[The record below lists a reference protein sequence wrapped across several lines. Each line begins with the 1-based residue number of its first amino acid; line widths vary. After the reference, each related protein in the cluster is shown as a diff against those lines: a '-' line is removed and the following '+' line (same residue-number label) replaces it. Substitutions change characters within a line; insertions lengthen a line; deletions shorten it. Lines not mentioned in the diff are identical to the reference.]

1 MDEELRNRA
10 HTIARTHSDL
20 LSEALGERRVRAVW
34 LIGSAMLR
42 DLVPGSD
49 IDTATLTRGPLGEDE
64 VAALGAVHE
73 HLAQLHPGTAYDTTY
88 LDAAALARP
97 PEQGLVVPHSL
108 DGELVLDRP
117 AGEIHPVTWF
127 VLPDALRVTGDYPG
141 DVDIA
146 ADAEAARDYSRQ
158 NLRTY
163 WLGSVARGIRDG
175 LADRSSGESLE
186 HPDVVVWTVLGAPRL
201 AMFLDPDAAHAGPI
215 PSKTEAGRW
224 VIDRHPDYADLAAQA
239 LAARRGE
246 AVRFTVGDAL
256 VAADLVEALTSD
268 S

>member
-10 HTIARTHSDL
+10 HTLARTHSDL
-20 LSEALGERRVRAVW
+20 LSEAIGERRVRAVW
-34 LIGSAMLR
+34 LTGSAMLR

-49 IDTATLTRGPLGEDE
+49 VDSVTLTRGPLEPAD
-64 VAALGAVHE
+64 VDALGPVHDR
-73 HLAQLHPGTAYDTTY
+73 LAEIHPGVAYDTTY

-108 DGELVLDRP
+108 DGQLVRDRP

-127 VLPDALRVTGDYPG
+127 VLPNAVRVTGDYPG

-146 ADAEAARDYSRQ
+146 ADAEAARAYSRD

-163 WLGSVARGIRDG
+163 WLGTVARGIRAG
-175 LADRSSGESLE
+175 LADRSSGEPLE
-186 HPDVVVWTVLGAPRL
+186 QPGVVVWTVLGAPRL
-201 AMFLDPDAAHAGPI
+201 AMFLDADADHAGPI

-224 VIDRHPDYADLAAQA
+224 VIDRLPDYADLAAQA

-246 AVRFTVGDAL
+246 SVRFTVGDAL
-256 VAADLVEALTSD
+256 VAADLVETLL
-268 S
+268 